1 MKKVAVG
8 MLISLLA
15 LWWAFRGLDWAAFK
29 TALAGAD
36 LGMVLLSVAMLALSI
51 PIRAYRWGIFL
62 LPVRRTR
69 LWITSEATL
78 VGYFGNNALPF
89 RLGELLR
96 TYFLHRRIGAP
107 FSQIFG
113 TVIIERLLD
122 VAAFILVLAGLP
134 LVGDLPPQYQ
144 TPLRWALAVALPVTL
159 LLVALARWVKVPFLR
174 GRLLAWVN
182 NIKVGFESLRH
193 AHHYPSLV
201 ITSLAI
207 WGLYLLSVYFGLQ
220 ALNLGLTLGQA
231 YLVLVAGSLAI
242 SVPAAPGFVG
252 TYHAGV
258 ILILISVF
266 QLELAVAQ
274 AAAVLLHAIGFIPVT
289 LMGGII
295 YFQSHL
301 RFRDVKELSWESEP
315 GKPQ

>member
-1 MKKVAVG
+1 MKKIAVG

-15 LWWAFRGLDWAAFK
+15 LWWAFRGLDWVAFK

-69 LWITSEATL
+69 LRITSEATL

-96 TYFLHRRIGAP
+96 AHFLHRRINAP
-107 FSQIFG
+107 FSQILG

-122 VAAFILVLAGLP
+122 AASFVLVLAFLP
-134 LVGDLPPQYQ
+134 LVGDLPPQFQ
-144 TPLRWALAVALPVTL
+144 TPLQWALVGALLMTL
-159 LLVALARWVKVPFLR
+159 LLVALARWGRVTFLR

-182 NIKVGFESLRH
+182 NIKVGFESLQH

-207 WGLYLLSVYFGLQ
+207 WGLYLLSVYFGLR
-220 ALNLGLTLGQA
+220 ALNLGLTMDQA

-242 SVPAAPGFVG
+242 SIPAAPGFVG

-266 QLELAVAQ
+266 HLELAMAQ

-301 RFRDVKELSWESEP
+301 RFRDVKGLSWESEP